1 MKTSKKKYLF
11 YSPAKINLNLH
22 ILATRKDGYHEL
34 VTDIIPIEL
43 CDRFTLFPATEK
55 KMQKNYNLS
64 NKEDLTCKAIQ
75 LLEQN
80 TKKSLTYHLKIEKF
94 IPMGAEEVAMRLLYF
109 LHSTKYF
116 LSGLV

>member
-1 MKTSKKKYLF
+1 MHKKYLF

-34 VTDIIPIEL
+34 ETDIIPIEL
-43 CDRFTLFPATEK
+43 WDRFTLFPATEK

-80 TKKSLTYHLKIEKF
+80 TKKSLTYHLKDRKIFHLWVAGKRVNLSHNS
-94 IPMGAEEVAMRLLYF
+94 MGIISVTN
-109 LHSTKYF
+109 S
-116 LSGLV
+116 